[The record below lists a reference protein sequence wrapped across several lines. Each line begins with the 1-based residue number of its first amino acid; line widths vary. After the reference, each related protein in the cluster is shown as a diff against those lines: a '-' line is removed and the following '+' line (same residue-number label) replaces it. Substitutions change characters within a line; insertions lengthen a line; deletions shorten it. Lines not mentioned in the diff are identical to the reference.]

1 MATEKQVAANRRNAQ
16 KSTGPRTE
24 AGKDASSRNGFKHGV
39 LSVSVVSSEE
49 DHSGFTALLTD
60 LVTDHQPMTAIECAL
75 VERLAILLWRE
86 RRLAQAERWM
96 LEEVDPQQQ
105 ILVNMKMSRADRP
118 KFMALN
124 SQLLVGRYQTML
136 SNQVTQTL
144 RELRA
149 EQDHRA
155 SMATLVPTIPG

>member
-1 MATEKQVAANRRNAQ
+1 MAANRRNAQ

-24 AGKDASSRNGFKHGV
+24 AGKDASSRNAFKHGV

-49 DHSGFTALLTD
+49 NHSAFTALLTD
-60 LVTDHQPMTAIECAL
+60 LVTDYQPMTAIECAL

-86 RRLAQAERWM
+86 RRLAQSERYQ
-96 LEEVDPQQQ
+96 LEEHDTEVQ
-105 ILVNMKMSRADRP
+105 ILIDMKLRSATAP
-118 KFMALN
+118 KYMGLKK
-124 SQLLVGRYQTML
+124 QLLVGRYQTML
-136 SNQVTQTL
+136 SNQIAQTL

-155 SMATLVPTIPG
+155 SIAIPARTISG